1 MIFRRLSGIAVG
13 LSCAALAIAHVTV
26 SAQSPTPADQPQP
39 THVHIA
45 SQAKSVAGA
54 TTDAL
59 ISRARAATDAFRDR
73 NVAIAAGYRRLGVD
87 FPSMGEH
94 WVNPR
99 LVIEGNFD
107 VGRPAML
114 TYIMVEGRP
123 VLSGIVYAVPL
134 EPGEAPPQAF
144 GDVAIWHE
152 HNGTVDE
159 ESVLPQHHAT
169 PSEATSTRLVILH
182 VWVRLSNPAGVFA
195 AENWALPFA
204 RLGLSTPSRFS
215 TGAARAL
222 SLLSGGKPYFLD
234 LAKTSEAGTFR
245 LSAALAECATT
256 ASSILTRARAGRR
269 ELDVNDLAALEQ
281 AWSIVVSDVGS
292 FSGSETAQRINGGS
306 LPDSSQQ

>member
-1 MIFRRLSGIAVG
+1 MSRIDVG
-13 LSCAALAIAHVTV
+13 LGCAALALAHVTV
-26 SAQSPTPADQPQP
+26 SAQSPTPPDQPQP

-45 SQAKSVAGA
+45 SQVIPAAGA

-59 ISRARAATDAFRDR
+59 ISRAREATEAFRDR

-99 LVIEGNFD
+99 LVIEGTFD

-114 TYIMVEGRP
+114 TYIVVEGRP
-123 VLSGIVYAVPL
+123 VLSGIVYAIPL
-134 EPGEAPPQAF
+134 EPGEAPPQTF
-144 GDVAIWHE
+144 GDDAIWHE

-169 PSEATSTRLVILH
+169 PSEAKSTRLAILH
-182 VWVRLSNPAGVFA
+182 VWLRRSNPAGVFA

-204 RLGLSTPSRFS
+204 RLGLSNPDRFP

-222 SLLSGGKPYFLD
+222 SLLSGGAPYFLD
-234 LAKTSEAGTFR
+234 LANTSEAGTRR
-245 LSAALAECATT
+245 LSAALAECAAT
-256 ASSILTRARAGRR
+256 ASSILIRARVGKR
-269 ELDVNDLAALEQ
+269 ELDDVDLAALEH
-281 AWSIVVSDVGS
+281 AWAMVLSDVGS
-292 FSGSETAQRINGGS
+292 FSGGETARRINGGT
-306 LPDSSQQ
+306 LPEPSEQ